1 MLENRRYIIQSIF
14 IGVGLIFLVKLFAL
28 QVADD
33 TYHIKAE
40 RNIIHRVTEYP
51 FRGLMYDRNNKL
63 IVYNEP
69 VYDLMVVPRDVYIA
83 DTAAFCKMFKITEQ
97 EFVERMQKAR
107 KYSAVKPS
115 AFLQKISH
123 EEFAKIQDHLY
134 KYTGFYANPRTIRK
148 YDQTLLANEVGY
160 TGEVSPKQLERDTT
174 GYYKA
179 GDYIG
184 VTGLEEY
191 YEEELRGVRGES
203 QKVVNVSGIEKG
215 SYRNGEL
222 DKPSVPG
229 KNLIT
234 TIDLDLQAYAEKLL
248 AGKRGSVVAIEPSTG
263 EVLVMASA
271 PSYDPNLLTG
281 RDFGKNFQKIQ
292 ADTASPLFNRAI
304 QAKYPPGSIFK
315 TVQALIALDE
325 GVISADVPINVKTY
339 HMGDHAPLG
348 MYDVSKGI
356 EYSSNNY
363 FYEVMKKT
371 VNQGLSSSI
380 FTDTHLGME
389 KWAEAVKKFGFGQKL
404 GIDISGEEPGLVPDT
419 EYYHKMYPKEKGS
432 WAYSTIYSLSIG
444 QGELLVTP
452 LQVANLAA
460 TIANRGYYIKPH
472 LVRSFEENGVETPI
486 EYKKNYTGKGDEYYP
501 AIVDG
506 MKKAVHRTAKRAII
520 ADIPI
525 AGKTGTAENGVK
537 NESLDHSVF
546 MAFAPADDPKIAIAV
561 YTENA
566 GWGGGASAS
575 IASLIIEK
583 HIRGHIKK
591 TWWNREEYVLKKL
604 YLEGLE
610 GADN

>member
-1 MLENRRYIIQSIF
+1 MFENRRYIIQAIF
-14 IGVGLIFLVKLFAL
+14 IGVGLVFLVKLFAL

-40 RNIIHRVTEYP
+40 RNIIHRIIEYP
-51 FRGLMYDRNNKL
+51 FRGLMYDRNDEL

-69 VYDLMVVPRDVYIA
+69 IYDLMVVPRDVYIA
-83 DTAAFCKMFKITEQ
+83 DTADFCNLFKITE
-97 EFVERMQKAR
+97 EDFLARMQKAR
-107 KYSAVKPS
+107 KYSSVKPS

-123 EEFAKIQDHLY
+123 EEFALIQDHLY
-134 KYTGFYANPRTIRK
+134 KFNGFYANPRTIRK
-148 YDQTLLANEVGY
+148 YSQPLLANEIGY
-160 TGEVSPKQLERDTT
+160 TGEVSPKQLEKDTT
-174 GYYKA
+174 GYYKP

-184 VTGLEEY
+184 ITGLEEY
-191 YEEELRGVRGES
+191 YEKELRGVRGES
-203 QKVVNVSGIEKG
+203 RKVVNVNGIEKG

-222 DKPSVPG
+222 DIPAIPG

-234 TIDLDLQAYAEKLL
+234 TIDLKLQAYAEKLL
-248 AGKRGSVVAIEPSTG
+248 DGKRGSIVAIEPSTG

-281 RDFGKNFQKIQ
+281 RDFGKNFQIIRG
-292 ADTASPLFNRAI
+292 DTTFPLFNRAI

-325 GVISADVPINVKTY
+325 GVISADEPLNIKTY
-339 HMGDHAPLG
+339 YMGDHAPLG
-348 MYDVSKGI
+348 RYDVSAGI
-356 EYSSNNY
+356 ENSSNNY

-371 VNQGLSSSI
+371 VNQGVSSNY

-389 KWAEAVKKFGFGQKL
+389 KWAEAVRNFGFGQKL
-404 GIDISGEEPGLVPDT
+404 GIDISGEEAGLVPDA
-419 EYYHKMYPKEKGS
+419 EYYHKKYPKEKGS

-472 LVRSFEENGVETPI
+472 LVSGFEENGVVTPI
-486 EYKKNYTGKGDEYYP
+486 EHEKHYTGKGDDYYP
-501 AIVDG
+501 AIIDG
-506 MKKAVHRTAKRAII
+506 MKKAVKKTAPRALIK
-520 ADIPI
+520 DIPI

-583 HIRGHIKK
+583 YIRGEIKK

-604 YLEGLE
+604 YLKGLE
-610 GADN
+610 GVEN